1 MYTINMKIL
10 FICKGNMFRS
20 QMAAAIYNKMTNN
33 HDAISA
39 GTYVGAPDEP
49 EGRLIQDLFPA
60 NDPVQEILEENGMT
74 IRENHT
80 TKLTPKM
87 LDEADIVVSMAE
99 EPFIPEF
106 LKKNK
111 KVIWWDIANPDNAT
125 QEFVEERYKKS
136 QVETTWGEI
145 GRKFIRSIFFFGPK
159 SVGKFPMCG
168 LRSIKSHFAMNLS
181 II

>member
-125 QEFVEERYKKS
+125 PEFVEETYKKLS
-136 QVETTWGEI
+136 VLVRELVEKQKIPSGDHL
-145 GRKFIRSIFFFGPK
+145 G
-159 SVGKFPMCG
+159 
-168 LRSIKSHFAMNLS
+168 
-181 II
+181 